1 MYNNVEADDIDTT
14 TAFGEITYDEI
25 EFSMDY
31 PFEFDGIQ
39 YYYAHYIYDGV
50 NILADKPE
58 DVFNTV
64 DQEQKL
70 PMKNSKKTMERNYP
84 I

>member
-31 PFEFDGIQ
+31 PLNLMESSIIMHIIFM
-39 YYYAHYIYDGV
+39 
-50 NILADKPE
+50 
-58 DVFNTV
+58 TV
-64 DQEQKL
+64 
-70 PMKNSKKTMERNYP
+70 
-84 I
+84 